1 MIDRLRRGALAL
13 VLLLAA
19 TGMAGAQD
27 SGAQNAGALD
37 VGGVE
42 DRIGANLFASGFDV
56 VVGEAG
62 LRNVFAGGEGVTVTT
77 PVAGTVHA
85 AARSVRVAAS
95 VGGLYAAGYRIQID
109 APVAK
114 DAVAFGYAVEIGTG
128 GSVGGDAVLTGR
140 NVTLGGP
147 VAGDA
152 VLTGEIVTLNA
163 VIGGSADI
171 RAREIRF
178 GPNAKVGGTL
188 SYKSPK
194 AQTVPGTVA
203 AADKVEARVVPMME
217 PPAAETY
224 RRPFA
229 WLAGLAVAGLIL
241 VLVLLPAM
249 VSAGAVIVERFWTG
263 LFAGFLAL
271 SALLGSVV
279 VAAVTVIGLPLVP
292 LILVAIPLLLLAGYL
307 TSAFTL
313 GGAVIARVRGG
324 QPASRLVA
332 LAATLLGLVIL
343 ALLGA
348 VPFLGWLVGLVAT
361 IAGLGGLALNLF
373 GRPLPKTSA

>member
-1 MIDRLRRGALAL
+1 MIDRWRRGALAL

-19 TGMAGAQD
+19 TGMGAAQD
-27 SGAQNAGALD
+27 ADRHDAAGEAH
-37 VGGVE
+37 
-42 DRIGANLFASGFDV
+42 RIGASLFASGFDV
-56 VVGEAG
+56 VVAEAG
-62 LRNVFAGGEGVTVTT
+62 VRNVFAGGEGVTITA

-85 AARSVRVAAS
+85 AARSVRISAA
-95 VGGLYAAGYRIQID
+95 VGGLYAAGYRVQID

-114 DAVAFGYAVEIGTG
+114 DAVAFGYAVEVGAG
-128 GSVGGDAVLTGR
+128 GSIGGDAVLTGR
-140 NVTLGGP
+140 KVTLDGP

-152 VLTGEIVTLNA
+152 VLTGETVTINA
-163 VIGGSADI
+163 AIGGSADI

-188 SYKSPK
+188 SYKSPVT
-194 AQTVPGTVA
+194 QTVPATVA
-203 AADKVEARVVPMME
+203 AADRVEARVMPMMQ
-217 PPAAETY
+217 PPVAETY
-224 RRPFA
+224 KRPFA
-229 WLAGLAVAGLIL
+229 WLAALAVAGLIL
-241 VLVLLPAM
+241 VLLLLPVM
-249 VSAGAVIVERFWTG
+249 VSSGAVLVERFWTG
-263 LFAGFLAL
+263 LLAGFLAL
-271 SALLGSVV
+271 SALIGSIV

-313 GGAVIARVRGG
+313 GGAVIARLRGG
-324 QPASRLVA
+324 RPASRLLA

-361 IAGLGGLALNLF
+361 MAGLGALALSLF
-373 GRPLPKTSA
+373 GRPLPKTLI